1 MAFPNLQVMLATG
14 VFLLSYV
21 LIIAEKIHRT
31 VVALSGGAILILAGI
46 ISQEEAVKAID
57 FNTIGLL
64 VGMMLIV
71 SITRHSGVFEYLAI
85 KAARLAR
92 GEPAAIMVY
101 LATVTAI
108 LSAFLDNVTTV
119 LLIVPV
125 TFAIAGQ
132 LKINPW
138 PFLIAEVLASNIG
151 GTATL
156 IGDPPNIMI
165 GSAARLGFVDFLVS
179 LTPVVVVI
187 HLFTVAGLWLIYR
200 RQLVVSPELKAEIM
214 QLDENEQIKDGVL
227 LRKSLAV
234 LALTILGFLV
244 HQYLHL
250 ESATI
255 ALAGA
260 SLLLLITREDPAYV
274 LQAVEW
280 PVIFFFVGLFILVGG
295 LVETG
300 VIETLARESLQ
311 FTGGRLTATAMLILW
326 LSAIASAFIDNIPFV
341 ATMIPLIQDMGRLGH
356 LPSLLPLWWALS
368 LGACLGGNGT
378 LIGASANVVVAG
390 MAEKRGVFISFVDFM
405 KVAFPLMI
413 ISIIISTLYL
423 WLFYLQ

>member
-1 MAFPNLQVMLATG
+1 MAFPNLQVMLAVG
-14 VFLLSYV
+14 IFLLSYG
-21 LIIAEKIHRT
+21 LIIAGKIHRT
-31 VVALSGGAILILAGI
+31 VVTLSGGAILILAGI
-46 ISQEEAVKAID
+46 VSQEEAVKAID

-71 SITRHSGVFEYLAI
+71 VITRRSGVFEYLAI

-132 LKINPW
+132 LKINPR

-156 IGDPPNIMI
+156 FGDPPNIMI
-165 GSAARLGFVDFLVS
+165 GSAARLGFVDFLVG

-200 RQLVVSPELKAEIM
+200 RQLVVSPELKAGIM
-214 QLDENEQIKDGVL
+214 QLDENEQIKDRVL
-227 LRKSLAV
+227 LKKSLAV
-234 LALTILGFLV
+234 LTLTILGFLG

-274 LQAVEW
+274 FQAVEW
-280 PVIFFFVGLFILVGG
+280 PVIFFFAGLFILVGG

-311 FTGGRLTATAMLILW
+311 FTDGRLAATAMLILW

-341 ATMIPLIQDMGRLGH
+341 ANHDPFNPGHGPPGSPAVPATPLVDPFPGGKRYPHRGFGQCGGGRYGRK
-356 LPSLLPLWWALS
+356 
-368 LGACLGGNGT
+368 
-378 LIGASANVVVAG
+378 AG
-390 MAEKRGVFISFVDFM
+390 DFY
-405 KVAFPLMI
+405 KFC
-413 ISIIISTLYL
+413 
-423 WLFYLQ
+423 